1 MLTKDAM
8 EVTSTFYLLLNS
20 WRRSSVISL
29 PIRNPIIIRN
39 KIILDSPNNT
49 RSSVSV
55 DVDII
60 FNGNM
65 LEVEVEEIIP

>member
-20 WRRSSVISL
+20 WRRSSAISL